1 MNKILVTGATGF
13 IGGNLVSILAQEGY
27 KVRCLVRK
35 NSRLDF
41 VTPFSPEF
49 FFGDITDVR
58 TLPKSVEGI
67 DAVIHCAG
75 ATRAKVAAEYYRI
88 NEDGSRNLYETCHKT
103 NPGLGRIVHIG
114 SLAGIGPS
122 QDGEPVTEE
131 TLPNPIS
138 DYGKSKL
145 AGQKIA
151 ESFMNRLPICSLMP
165 PAVYGP
171 MDRDFL
177 AYFRMIKRGIMPM
190 LGKKTRWF
198 SLIHVKDV
206 ARAVLACLKDKRSIG
221 RSYLLSD
228 NETQSWESMTGTLSH
243 VMGKKPLVIHLPERI
258 AQGFAFGS
266 EEFSRFIGQAPLLT
280 RQKMNE
286 FLQDAWVCSSNRIR
300 EELGFSSVY
309 SLERGLQET
318 LDWYVANQWL

>member
-13 IGGNLVSILAQEGY
+13 IGGNLVSALAQEGY

-41 VTPFSPEF
+41 VTPFNPEF
-49 FFGDITDVR
+49 FSGDITDIR
-58 TLPKSVEGI
+58 TLTKSVEGI

-75 ATRAKVAAEYYRI
+75 VTRAKVAAEYYRI
-88 NEDGSRNLYETCHKT
+88 NEDGSRNLYETCHQAT
-103 NPGLGRIVHIG
+103 PSLGRIVHIG

-122 QDGEPVTEE
+122 QDGGPVTEE

-145 AGQKIA
+145 AGQRIA
-151 ESFMNRLPICSLMP
+151 ESFMSRLPICILMP

-177 AYFRMIKRGIMPM
+177 AYFKMIKRGILPM

-206 ARAVLACLKDKRSIG
+206 ARAVLACLKDKRSTG

-228 NETQSWESMTGTLSH
+228 NETQSWESMTGTLSR
-243 VMGKKPLVIHLPERI
+243 VMGKKPLVIHLPERM
-258 AQGFAFGS
+258 AQGLAFWS
-266 EEFSRFIGQAPLLT
+266 EGFSRFIGKAPLLT
-280 RQKMNE
+280 PQKMNE

-300 EELGFSSVY
+300 EELGFCPVY